1 MIQKHIEEGE
11 GIYHYSRSIENE
23 RNFILN
29 SKIISEHNKQLIFEF
44 INSRI
49 ARGFSKARIAKL
61 LNRLKLIA
69 LRLNK
74 DFDKTTKND
83 SNEFAIHIQNQDLSI
98 FTKND
103 YKIILRVF
111 YKWLKDND
119 KVYPNEVE
127 DITIKNT
134 IKRRASSDILTE
146 EDILKLIE
154 TTSMPGNKA
163 LITVRG
169 FWFKIR

>member
-1 MIQKHIEEGE
+1 MTK
-11 GIYHYSRSIENE
+11 Y
-23 RNFILN
+23 IL
-29 SKIISEHNKQLIFEF
+29 
-44 INSRI
+44 
-49 ARGFSKARIAKL
+49 
-61 LNRLKLIA
+61 
-69 LRLNK
+69 
-74 DFDKTTKND
+74 
-83 SNEFAIHIQNQDLSI
+83 
-98 FTKND
+98 
-103 YKIILRVF
+103 
-111 YKWLKDND
+111 
-119 KVYPNEVE
+119 EVE